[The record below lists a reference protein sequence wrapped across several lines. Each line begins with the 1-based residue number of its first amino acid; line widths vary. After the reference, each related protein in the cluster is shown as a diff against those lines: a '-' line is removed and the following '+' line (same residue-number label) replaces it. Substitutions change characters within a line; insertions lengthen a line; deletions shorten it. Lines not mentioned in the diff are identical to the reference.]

1 MGSEIEYKIFYL
13 TNLEIVNSDA
23 ATCASFPDNH
33 EVRGLLLHLHH
44 LLLEGVPCL
53 DRDVPLNVRLGL
65 QSYGG
70 VKLGS
75 ITLQEAPQ
83 TLLKAGHPGINGILN
98 ADIINIIPDD
108 IILYS
113 SGYELSILTSDRR

>member
-1 MGSEIEYKIFYL
+1 MHKIVHL
-13 TNLEIVNSDA
+13 TNLELVNSNA
-23 ATCASFPDNH
+23 VTIASSFYEH
-33 EVRGLLLHLHH
+33 EVRCLLLYLLHLHH

>member
-1 MGSEIEYKIFYL
+1 MGSEIEYKIVHL

-83 TLLKAGHPGINGILN
+83 TLLKAGHPAKETLN
-98 ADIINIIPDD
+98 IAPVENV
-108 IILYS
+108 
-113 SGYELSILTSDRR
+113 TCR